1 MAAVLRMTVDVEV
14 KGANEMSAEEMNEML
29 FNTID
34 NGKQGLLS
42 YVWFITHELGNE
54 TYEAF
59 EYYIRNDDDAK
70 LFIDTVFDG
79 NIDDFSGN
87 LQRYVDRY
95 IYPTYFSA

>member
-1 MAAVLRMTVDVEV
+1 MTAVLRMTLDVEV
-14 KGANEMSAEEMNEML
+14 KDMNEMTAEEVNAML

-34 NGKQGLLS
+34 NGKQGLLK
-42 YVWFITHELGNE
+42 YVWFMTHESGNE

-95 IYPTYFSA
+95 IYPTDF

>member
-1 MAAVLRMTVDVEV
+1 MVAVLRMTLDVEV
-14 KGANEMSAEEMNEML
+14 KDVNQMTSEETNEML

-34 NGKQGLLS
+34 NGKQGLLT
-42 YVWFITHELGNE
+42 YVWFMTHESGSE

-59 EYYIRNDDDAK
+59 EYFIRSDDDAK
-70 LFIDTVFDG
+70 LFMDTVFDG

-95 IYPTYFSA
+95 IYPSVF